1 MRLAAVLLSLAVFA
15 IPAFAVHAV
24 AQDEVQE
31 AARDKAA
38 VANAT
43 DAAIKAAGKWLAV
56 LDAGKY
62 GESWSEG
69 AGALRSVVTQARW
82 EEGLRAV
89 RAPVGAAGARTLT
102 SSHYTRALPGAPAGE
117 YVILQYSTDFAGKA
131 GAVETVVPM
140 READGSWRVSG
151 YYIK

>member
-1 MRLAAVLLSLAVFA
+1 MRLAAALLSLTVFA
-15 IPAFAVHAV
+15 VPAFA
-24 AQDEVQE
+24 QEEVQD
-31 AARDKAA
+31 AARDRAA

-43 DAAIKAAGKWLAV
+43 DAAIKAAGSWLAI

-69 AGALRSVVTQARW
+69 AAALRSVVTQAKW

-102 SSHYTRALPGAPAGE
+102 RSQYTRALPGAPAGE
-117 YVILQYSTDFAGKA
+117 YVILQYSTDFAGKP